1 MKKPYTMLI
10 EWSDEDQIYI
20 VTLPEFGS
28 YCKTHGE
35 TYLEAVKNGEEV
47 VEMLLESFEKDQLP
61 APPQQHYR
69 LEAVQLESP
78 QLETA
83 L

>member
-20 VTLPEFGS
+20 VTLPEFGDF
-28 YCKTHGE
+28 CKTHGE
-35 TYLEAVKNGEEV
+35 TYAEAVKNGEEV
-47 VEMLLESFEKDQLP
+47 LEMLLESYEKDHLP
-61 APPQQHYR
+61 APPQQQYR
-69 LEAVQLESP
+69 LETVE
-78 QLETA
+78 LETA

>member
-1 MKKPYTMLI
+1 MKPYTMLI
-10 EWSDEDQIYI
+10 EWSIEDQIYI
-20 VTLPEFGS
+20 VTLPEFGN

-69 LEAVQLESP
+69 LETVQLE
-78 QLETA
+78 TVA
-83 L
+83 

>member
-10 EWSDEDQIYI
+10 EWSDEDQIYV
-20 VTLPEFGS
+20 VTLPEFGDF
-28 YCKTHGE
+28 CKTHGE
-35 TYLEAVKNGEEV
+35 TYVEAVKNGEEV
-47 VEMLLESFEKDQLP
+47 LEMLLESFEKDHLP
-61 APPQQHYR
+61 AQPQKHYR
-69 LEAVQLESP
+69 LETV

>member
-1 MKKPYTMLI
+1 MNKPYTMLI
-10 EWSDEDQIYI
+10 EWSIEDQIHS

-47 VEMLLESFEKDQLP
+47 LEIMLESFERDNLP
-61 APPQQHYR
+61 ASPQQYYR
-69 LEAVQLESP
+69 LETI
-78 QLETA
+78 QLETVA
-83 L
+83 

>member
-20 VTLPEFGS
+20 VTLPEFGDF
-28 YCKTHGE
+28 CKTHGE
-35 TYLEAVKNGEEV
+35 TYAEAVKNGEEV
-47 VEMLLESFEKDQLP
+47 LEMLLESFEEDHLP

-69 LEAVQLESP
+69 LETV

-83 L
+83 RLETAL

>member
-1 MKKPYTMLI
+1 MKPYTMLI
-10 EWSDEDQIYI
+10 EWSNEDQIYI
-20 VTLPEFGS
+20 VTLPEFGN

-69 LEAVQLESP
+69 LETVQLE
-78 QLETA
+78 TVA
-83 L
+83 